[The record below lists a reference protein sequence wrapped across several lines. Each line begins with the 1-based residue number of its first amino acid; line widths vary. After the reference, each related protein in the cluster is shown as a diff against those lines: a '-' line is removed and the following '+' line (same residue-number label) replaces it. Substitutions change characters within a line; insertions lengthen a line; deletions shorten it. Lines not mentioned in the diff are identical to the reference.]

1 MISKRRFS
9 LPRLDIT
16 GMWVFSLGVW
26 FHIVA
31 RLVYS
36 KPWMAFFLA
45 ELIAAILVLFGA
57 YQVLDAWIAR
67 VSREEREALEAR
79 QQAMMTDYIG
89 YDILLQYI
97 QELIQQARA
106 MVATGNYDEAVIEHI
121 NDNMND
127 ATRQIAAFQSQ
138 VQVQQD
144 ALLVVDRQMSYMRQ
158 QLSARMLSRY
168 QNNYH
173 FGGSTL

>member
-79 QQAMMTDYIG
+79 QQAMMEG
-89 YDILLQYI
+89 
-97 QELIQQARA
+97 QQSRLPAGSASVMAGRLTWP
-106 MVATGNYDEAVIEHI
+106 TGRWCCLCRGIALTVTSL
-121 NDNMND
+121 
-127 ATRQIAAFQSQ
+127 TR
-138 VQVQQD
+138 
-144 ALLVVDRQMSYMRQ
+144 Y
-158 QLSARMLSRY
+158 
-168 QNNYH
+168 
-173 FGGSTL
+173 

>member
-1 MISKRRFS
+1 MRKYKFS

-79 QQAMMTDYIG
+79 QTIINVTTPPKWKVKKQKLA
-89 YDILLQYI
+89 
-97 QELIQQARA
+97 EKAAREPDKGRTSGRA
-106 MVATGNYDEAVIEHI
+106 
-121 NDNMND
+121 
-127 ATRQIAAFQSQ
+127 
-138 VQVQQD
+138 
-144 ALLVVDRQMSYMRQ
+144 
-158 QLSARMLSRY
+158 
-168 QNNYH
+168 
-173 FGGSTL
+173 

>member
-1 MISKRRFS
+1 MPNHDRFECQTAIDS
-9 LPRLDIT
+9 DAILHLPRLDIT

-79 QQAMMTDYIG
+79 QQAMMAE
-89 YDILLQYI
+89 Q
-97 QELIQQARA
+97 QE
-106 MVATGNYDEAVIEHI
+106 
-121 NDNMND
+121 
-127 ATRQIAAFQSQ
+127 
-138 VQVQQD
+138 
-144 ALLVVDRQMSYMRQ
+144 
-158 QLSARMLSRY
+158 
-168 QNNYH
+168 
-173 FGGSTL
+173 GGHVSH

>member
-1 MISKRRFS
+1 MISKCRFS

-16 GMWVFSLGVW
+16 GMWVFALGVW

-67 VSREEREALEAR
+67 VSLEEREALEA
-79 QQAMMTDYIG
+79 
-89 YDILLQYI
+89 
-97 QELIQQARA
+97 E
-106 MVATGNYDEAVIEHI
+106 ATGHDGRAAGGRTCLSLNYC
-121 NDNMND
+121 
-127 ATRQIAAFQSQ
+127 RSFC
-138 VQVQQD
+138 
-144 ALLVVDRQMSYMRQ
+144 
-158 QLSARMLSRY
+158 
-168 QNNYH
+168 
-173 FGGSTL
+173 